1 MTRTKRLLSLLLT
14 AAMLVAMLPVFGVT
28 AAAAEEE
35 YEITVNPPSKYT
47 QTQSN
52 VSYGRRESITYYSTT
67 AGRNKNANVQL
78 PANYDESKSYPVMYL
93 LHGVMG
99 SENDM
104 VGNGTIIQN
113 LVAEGLAEEMII
125 VCPNMWSSNTSA
137 SPGGI
142 NQATMEGYDRFH
154 LDLVNDLMPYM
165 AEHYAVAEGKENTAV
180 CGFSQGGRETLLTG
194 LYHPDKIGYLCAIS
208 SAPGIVAATDQY
220 MSHPGVFKEDE
231 VRYEG
236 ETPYLI
242 MMVSGDRDSVVG
254 TNPQNYHRIFEQ
266 NGIEHVWWEVPGA
279 DHGGATDSGVYNF
292 ARYAFKVQGG
302 ETCEHEYVDS
312 VVAPTCTE
320 RGYTEHTCSKCG
332 RTYKNEYTDALGH
345 DYDDG
350 VVTVAPTETAAG
362 VRTFTCRRCGATQ
375 TKRIP
380 KLGSTVPDDIDF
392 TNPADADK
400 FAIVGKESAAIVEGQ
415 GVTLI
420 TSQGGVEPAK
430 QSIAETPLDV
440 IEVEIDGDWI
450 ATLKFDFDTNG
461 AANGYYQ
468 FFGFYGATDYNN
480 MVGIRGGDG
489 AMQDFIRKDGAI
501 SEELNTST
509 PGLSTN
515 GTYWYR
521 IEKEDTTYT
530 CYRSSNGE
538 DFTEMFSFAD
548 TGIDATKIVIDAYT
562 GMTAGYK
569 FVLKSLSFEDN
580 GGPVVVPCEHD
591 YKAVVTAP
599 TCTAKG
605 YTTYTCAKCG
615 DSYVGDE
622 VDALGHDYGEW
633 AVTKAATCTEMG
645 EETHTCSRCGTKE
658 TRLIAALDHDY
669 RAVVTAPTCTEAG
682 FTTYTCSRCGDSY
695 KGDETAKLGHD
706 YRAVVTAPTCTG
718 AGYTTYTCARC
729 NDSYV
734 GGEVPAL
741 EHDYKD
747 GVCTRCGAKD
757 PNYQPPFRFDDV
769 QDASQYYYEPVYWAV
784 DKGVTKGTSEKLF
797 SPGSGC
803 TRAQVVTFL
812 WRAAGEPEPDT
823 YDNPFQDVKTGQYYY
838 KAVLWAV
845 GKGITKGTSDT
856 TFRPDQTCTRA
867 QIVTFLWRAKGQPE
881 PASLD
886 NPFSDVKTGEYY
898 YKAVLWAV
906 AAKITNG
913 TTPNKFSP
921 DATCTRGQI
930 VTFLYRAK

>member
-1 MTRTKRLLSLLLT
+1 MTRMKRLLSLLL
-14 AAMLVAMLPVFGVT
+14 AVAMLVALLPVFGGT

-35 YEITVNPPSKYT
+35 YEITINPPSKYT
-47 QTQSN
+47 QKQSN
-52 VSYGRRESITYYSTT
+52 YNYGPVQSITYYSTT

-78 PANYDESKSYPVMYL
+78 PANYDESKSYPVMYI

-104 VGNGTIIQN
+104 VGNGTTIQN
-113 LVAEGLAEEMII
+113 LVAEGLAEEMIL
-125 VCPNMWSSNTSA
+125 VFPNMWSSNTSA

-165 AEHYAVAEGKENTAV
+165 AEHFAVAEGKENTAV

-231 VRYEG
+231 IRYEG

-242 MMVSGDRDSVVG
+242 MMCSGDRDSVVG
-254 TNPQNYHRIFEQ
+254 TNPQNYHRIYEQ

-332 RTYKNEYTDALGH
+332 RTYKNAYTDALGH

-350 VVTVAPTETAAG
+350 VVTVAPTETSAG

-430 QSIAETPLDV
+430 QNIAETTLDV
-440 IEVEIDGDWI
+440 IEVEVDGDWI

-530 CYRSSNGE
+530 CYRSSDGE
-538 DFTEMFSFAD
+538 NFTEMFSFAD

-569 FVLKSLSFEDN
+569 FVLKSLSFEDA

-599 TCTAKG
+599 TCTEGG

-615 DSYVGDE
+615 ESYVGDE
-622 VDALGHDYGEW
+622 VPAMGHAYD
-633 AVTKAATCTEMG
+633 K
-645 EETHTCSRCGTKE
+645 
-658 TRLIAALDHDY
+658 
-669 RAVVTAPTCTEAG
+669 VVVEATCTEAG
-682 FTTYTCSRCGDSY
+682 AITYTCSRCGDSY
-695 KGDETAKLGHD
+695 DVVIDALGHD
-706 YRAVVTAPTCTG
+706 YKNGICSRCHAQDPDYIPPIYYTGLNEAIAEAEKVDRSKYTDESLAALDQAVEAAKAARTAEKQ
-718 AGYTTYTCARC
+718 ADVDA
-729 NDSYV
+729 
-734 GGEVPAL
+734 AL
-741 EHDYKD
+741 AALQAAVKALVEKP
-747 GVCTRCGAKD
+747 VVE
-757 PNYQPPFRFDDV
+757 PFRFDDV
-769 QDASQYYYEPVYWAV
+769 KDPNQYYYAPVYWAV
-784 DKGVTKGTSEKLF
+784 EQGITNGTSKTEF
-797 SPGSGC
+797 SPEKGC

-812 WRAAGEPEPDT
+812 WRAAGEPKPTATTCNFE
-823 YDNPFQDVKTGQYYY
+823 DVKAGAYYY
-838 KAVLWAV
+838 DAVLWAV
-845 GKGITKGTSDT
+845 ENNITNGTSKT
-856 TFRPDQTCTRA
+856 TFDPEKTCTRA
-867 QIVTFLWRAKGQPE
+867 QIVTFLWRAAKE
-881 PASLD
+881 PKPTATTCD
-886 NPFSDVKTGEYY
+886 FTDVKAGAYY
-898 YKAVLWAV
+898 YNAVLWAV
-906 AAKITNG
+906 EKEITNG
-913 TTPNKFSP
+913 TSKNTFDPEK
-921 DATCTRGQI
+921 TCTRAQI